1 VGSVLEE
8 ATDMGRIK
16 VLVACASKMGS
27 TAEIADAVA
36 DRLRGAGFDV
46 DRRPAERVRSVDG
59 YHAVVLGSAV
69 YLGRWRQEAL
79 TFLRRFDVELSG
91 LPTWLFQSGPLDDS
105 AERRDIELPARVRFH
120 AERIGLHGHATF
132 GGRIDPEH
140 PGGFMAKRL
149 ADSGL
154 GKDFRDFG
162 HVKAWADGIATELGA
177 CAPVA

>member
-1 VGSVLEE
+1 MDR
-8 ATDMGRIK
+8 TR

-46 DRRPAERVRSVDG
+46 DRTSAESVRGLEDYG
-59 YHAVVLGSAV
+59 AVVLGSAV
-69 YLGRWRQEAL
+69 YLGRWRREAL
-79 TFLRRFDVELSG
+79 TFLRRFDVELSERP
-91 LPTWLFQSGPLDDS
+91 LWLFQSGPLDDS
-105 AERRDIELPARVRFH
+105 AEHRVIELPARVRFH
-120 AERIGLHGHATF
+120 AERMGVRGHATF

-140 PGGFMAKRL
+140 PGGFVAKRMV
-149 ADSGL
+149 DGGL
-154 GKDFRDFG
+154 GKDYRDFG

>member
-1 VGSVLEE
+1 MEH
-8 ATDMGRIK
+8 TR

-46 DRRPAERVRSVDG
+46 ERMPAESVRSVEEYG
-59 YHAVVLGSAV
+59 AVVLGSAV
-69 YLGRWRQEAL
+69 YAGRWRQEAL
-79 TFLRRFDVELSG
+79 TFLRRFEAELADR
-91 LPTWLFQSGPLDDS
+91 PVWLFQSGPLDDS
-105 AERRDIELPARVRFH
+105 AERHELELPKRVRFL
-120 AERIGLHGHATF
+120 ADGIGIHGSMTF

-140 PGGFMAKRL
+140 PGGFLAKRMV
-149 ADSGL
+149 DSGL